1 MTDASPIPSARDA
14 SERLYE
20 LDRRHIVHPHAA
32 VGRPKRPVVF
42 VRGEGARL
50 WDANGNEYVDGTC
63 GLWVCPVGHGRG
75 ELAEAARR
83 QMEELE
89 YYASFWEFSNEPS
102 IELAARLAALAP
114 DGLDR
119 VFYTSGG
126 SEGTETALKLARL
139 AWYAQGR
146 PERRI
151 VLTRKL
157 AYHGVSYGSLGAT
170 GIPPLREGFGNLPG
184 DFVHLTAPFPY
195 QGTTTDALVEE
206 LERTIAEVGADRI
219 AAFIGEPII
228 GVGGMIPP
236 PDDYWPRVAEVL
248 RRHGILFVLDEVVTA
263 YGRTG
268 TWFAAEHWGGLR
280 PDLIVTAKALT
291 SGYFP
296 LGAVLVGERVIELLD
311 GRPFRHG
318 FTYNGHPT
326 GCAVALA
333 NLAIIEREGLL
344 ERAVALGERL
354 RAGLGALADLPAVAE
369 ARAFGLLGG
378 LELLVEDALALSDR
392 VREAGVIVRASGQK
406 LVLSPPLVI
415 DEGDIDRIVEVLHAE
430 LSRTIALAPA

>member
-1 MTDASPIPSARDA
+1 MTDLAS
-14 SERLYE
+14 
-20 LDRRHIVHPHAA
+20 LDRKHVIHPHAA
-32 VGRPKRPVVF
+32 VGHPKAPVVF

-50 WDANGNEYVDGTC
+50 WDADGNEYIDGTC
-63 GLWVCPVGHGRG
+63 GLWVCPVGHGRR

-114 DGLDR
+114 DELEH

-126 SEGTETALKLARL
+126 SEGTETAIKLARL
-139 AWYAQGR
+139 AWYAQGF
-146 PERRI
+146 PERRY

-170 GIPPLREGFGNLPG
+170 GIPPLREGFGELPG

-195 QGTTTDALVEE
+195 QGTTTDELVEE
-206 LERTIAEVGADRI
+206 LERTIEELGPDRI
-219 AAFIGEPII
+219 AAMIGEPII

-236 PDDYWPRVAEVL
+236 PDDYWPRIEEVL
-248 RRHGILFVLDEVVTA
+248 RRHGILFILDEVVTA

-268 TWFAAEHWGGLR
+268 TWFAAEHWGGLQ
-280 PDLIVTAKALT
+280 PDLLVTAKALT

-296 LGAVLVGERVIELLD
+296 LGAVLVGDRIVEMLD

-326 GCAVALA
+326 GCAVALE
-333 NLAIIEREGLL
+333 NLAIIEREGLAD
-344 ERAVALGERL
+344 RATVLGKRL
-354 RAGLGALADLPAVAE
+354 LAGLRELVDLPTVGE
-369 ARAFGLLGG
+369 ARGFGLLGA
-378 LELLVEDALALSDR
+378 LELLVKDAVELADR
-392 VREAGVIVRASGQK
+392 IRAAGVIVRASGQK
-406 LVLSPPLVI
+406 LVMSPPLVI
-415 DEGDIDRIVEVLHAE
+415 DEADLDRIVEVLHQE
-430 LSRTIALAPA
+430 LARTPTPAVSA